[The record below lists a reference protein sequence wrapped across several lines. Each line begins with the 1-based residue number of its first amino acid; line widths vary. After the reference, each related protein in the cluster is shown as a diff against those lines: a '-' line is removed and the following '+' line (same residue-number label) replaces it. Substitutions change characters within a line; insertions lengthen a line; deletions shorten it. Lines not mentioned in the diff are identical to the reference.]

1 MNTFLN
7 ELEDNLNYT
16 LTENGAIAHKGTNDA
31 GYDLFAFGGA
41 YRNVC
46 DDKIEDLFSKAYDED
61 PEKALRTLFYLRD
74 CRGGQGERRFFRV
87 AYRWLCVTN
96 PGIAAKNLMNIAYF
110 GRWDDLWQATLYTP
124 VMDTALR
131 VIATQLMLDLDCRE
145 NGISLCAKWA
155 PSINCSN
162 ETRRLV
168 ADRLCWIMGWRH
180 STYRK
185 MLSKLR
191 GRINVLERLM
201 SQGRWD
207 EIEFDKIPSRAG
219 MKYKNAFARHEITKA
234 KYEAFAKDET
244 KKVNAD
250 VLYPYDVVRQV
261 LQDGGVSCYGGRI
274 HRSKQ
279 LSETDRLM
287 FQKYWDNLPDYLDGA
302 EESMIAVVD
311 TSGSMTSSWN
321 QNVRPIDVA
330 ISLGLY
336 LAERNKGNF
345 ANKYI
350 SFASRPQLIDTK
362 GRDIVEKVEKIYK
375 TNLVDNTNLTAV
387 FDLILKTALNSD
399 TSDMPKRVVII
410 SDMNIDQGVDDVRDY
425 YNWMYGETATGIKNP
440 HGKLLT
446 TMEKIHKK
454 FAAAGVEMPKLVYW
468 NVNCLNGKPVVLDH
482 SPDVTCVS
490 GCNPVIF
497 KQIMEGVVKT
507 LDPSNRITAASCT

>member
-1 MNTFLN
+1 
-7 ELEDNLNYT
+7 
-16 LTENGAIAHKGTNDA
+16 
-31 GYDLFAFGGA
+31 
-41 YRNVC
+41 
-46 DDKIEDLFSKAYDED
+46 
-61 PEKALRTLFYLRD
+61 
-74 CRGGQGERRFFRV
+74 
-87 AYRWLCVTN
+87 
-96 PGIAAKNLMNIAYF
+96 
-110 GRWDDLWQATLYTP
+110 
-124 VMDTALR
+124 
-131 VIATQLMLDLDCRE
+131 
-145 NGISLCAKWA
+145 
-155 PSINCSN
+155 
-162 ETRRLV
+162 
-168 ADRLCWIMGWRH
+168 
-180 STYRK
+180 

-250 VLYPYDVVRQV
+250 VLYPYDIVRQV
-261 LQDGGVSCYGGRI
+261 LQDGGVFNYGGRLR
-274 HRSKQ
+274 HDKD

-287 FQKYWDNLPDYLDGA
+287 FQKYWDNLPDYLNGA

-311 TSGSMTSSWN
+311 TSGSMTSSWG

-336 LAERNKGNF
+336 LAERNKGDF

-362 GRDIVEKVEKIYK
+362 GVDIVDKVEKIYR

-387 FDLILKTALNSD
+387 FDLILKTAQRSNFE
-399 TSDMPKRVVII
+399 DMPKRIVVI
-410 SDMNIDQGVDDVRDY
+410 SDMNIDQGVDDARDY
-425 YNWMYGETATGIKNP
+425 RGWTYGEAATGIQTPK
-440 HGKLLT
+440 KLLT

-468 NVNCLNGKPVVLDH
+468 NVNCLNGKPIVLDH

-490 GCNPVIF
+490 GCSPVIF
-497 KQIMEGVVKT
+497 KQIMTGVTGKDLWLQTINDERYDRVVV
-507 LDPSNRITAASCT
+507 R